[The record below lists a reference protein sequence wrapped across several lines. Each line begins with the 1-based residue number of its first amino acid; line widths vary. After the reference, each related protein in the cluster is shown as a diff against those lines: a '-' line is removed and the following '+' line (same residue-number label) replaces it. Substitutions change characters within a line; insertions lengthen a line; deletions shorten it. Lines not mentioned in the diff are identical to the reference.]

1 MMKQA
6 MKRAGACGTEPQ
18 APPFILMYEIVSIT
32 DIQARRV
39 GEMNG

>member
-6 MKRAGACGTEPQ
+6 MKQAGACRTESQ

-32 DIQARRV
+32 DVQARRV